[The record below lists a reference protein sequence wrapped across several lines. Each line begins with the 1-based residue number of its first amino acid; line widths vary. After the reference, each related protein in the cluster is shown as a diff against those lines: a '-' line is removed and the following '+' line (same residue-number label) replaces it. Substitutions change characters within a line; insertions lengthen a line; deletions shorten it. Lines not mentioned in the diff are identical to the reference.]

1 MHEDWQWVEAIMPQM
16 VTKLTSR
23 FRILQG
29 VANLQP
35 VGRRTLATNLAC
47 SERTVRTTTD
57 ALAGLGYIQMSVK
70 GMQVTAA
77 GQRVLQGLAP
87 VMNDLAGRQQR
98 EQTLAQRLGIAH
110 CTIVPGDSTAANGS
124 LNAMAQAANRVLT
137 DEMPTGHSTVAVMGG
152 HTLAAVAQ
160 VLTPALSI
168 NRQLLFVPARGGV
181 GESPA
186 IQANTVAAEMAQQTN
201 SDFRQLYVPEQLTTA
216 TYKPLFAEPAIH
228 EVLQLIGQSNV
239 VIHGIGQAFVMAKR
253 RKMAPH
259 VIADLAAAH
268 AVGEAFGYFYDAE
281 GHVVSKFPRIG
292 LEIGDLAAKQLVIAV
307 AGGAEKGTAIA
318 AYMRLAPAQTW
329 LITDEGAAD
338 FVLKK

>member
-16 VTKLTSR
+16 VGKLTSR
-23 FRILQG
+23 FRVLQG
-29 VANLQP
+29 IANLQP
-35 VGRRTLATNLAC
+35 VGRRTLATKLAC

-57 ALAGLGYIQMSVK
+57 ALAGLGFVQMSVK
-70 GMQVTAA
+70 GMQITAT

-98 EQTLAQRLGIAH
+98 ERELAQRLGIAH

-124 LNAMAQAANRVLT
+124 LNGLAQAASQVLN
-137 DEMPTGHSTVAVMGG
+137 DQMPQGQSTVAVMGG
-152 HTLAAVAQ
+152 HTLATVADA
-160 VLTPALSI
+160 LTPALAV

-186 IQANTVAAEMAQQTN
+186 IQANAVSAAMAEHTN
-201 SDFRQLYVPEQLTTA
+201 SEFRQLYVPEQLNTE

-228 EVLQLIGQSNV
+228 EVLQLIAQSNV
-239 VIHGIGQAFVMAKR
+239 VIHGIGQAFVMAER
-253 RKMAPH
+253 RNMDPH
-259 VIADLAAAH
+259 VIADLSAAH
-268 AVGEAFGYFYDAE
+268 AVGEAFGYFYDDQ

-307 AGGAEKGTAIA
+307 AGGAEKGAAIA